1 MEVALVDGEPSLDFV
16 GGGSQTSVRE
26 TLDITSELAGR
37 ELNVTY
43 SDESTATCG
52 DTSAARRDLG
62 FAPATSL
69 LEGLAA
75 TAPAPSRRRAS

>member
-1 MEVALVDGEPSLDFV
+1 MREALEY
-16 GGGSQTSVRE
+16 
-26 TLDITSELAGR
+26 SELAGR

-43 SDESTATCG
+43 SDESTATCATP
-52 DTSAARRDLG
+52 DTTAARRDLG

-75 TAPAPSRRRAS
+75 EFEWMKETPARPLPRRYRASAVPS